1 MKLQIARALGIA
13 AAALALATTAQAQGR
28 GHGKGHGEEH
38 GRAHGQTR
46 GHDDGDV
53 MPGYRRVPPGLAK
66 KPGQMPPGQYKKL
79 YPAQGA
85 TVLDEVLRRHGY
97 IVNRIV
103 PVGTSRYVYYRAP
116 NGAWQRAVVS
126 PGTTRLSFGNVP
138 AGLLQEILSL
148 LY

>member
-1 MKLQIARALGIA
+1 MKLHIARVIGVA

-28 GHGKGHGEEH
+28 GHGHGNGHGH
-38 GRAHGQTR
+38 AHGQAN
-46 GHDDGDV
+46 GDV
-53 MPGYRRVPPGLAK
+53 VPGYQHVPPGLAK

-85 TVLDEVLRRHGY
+85 NVLDEVLRRHGY
-97 IVNRIV
+97 VVNRIV

-116 NGAWQRAVVS
+116 NGSWQRAIVT
-126 PGTTRLSFGNVP
+126 PGTTRLGFSNVP
-138 AGLLQEILSL
+138 AALLQEVLNL